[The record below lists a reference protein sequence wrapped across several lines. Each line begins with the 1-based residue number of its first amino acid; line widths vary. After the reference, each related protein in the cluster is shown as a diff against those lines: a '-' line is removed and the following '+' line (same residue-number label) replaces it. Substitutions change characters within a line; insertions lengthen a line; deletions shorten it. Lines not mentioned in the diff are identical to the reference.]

1 MQVKVPTGISAV
13 TFFRLLP
20 VAADP
25 VSLVYFDK
33 VLMTRAA
40 LARFEEMFA

>member
-1 MQVKVPTGISAV
+1 MAV
-13 TFFRLLP
+13 IEP
-20 VAADP
+20 EAADP